1 MIGYKGNYFRY
12 ISDKEKHYYNF
23 FYTDIIFK
31 NPLSLSKEKN
41 KSLSTIHLGIGY
53 LHNSFNNNNTICLNT
68 GFINEIMINSKI
80 NALIDISGII
90 GWDIYQKNEDILPS
104 LNFAIIY
111 KYEKT

>member
-68 GFINEIMINSKI
+68 GFINEIISLSSSIVDGCTGACPSEGASIINEL
-80 NALIDISGII
+80 LI
-90 GWDIYQKNEDILPS
+90 
-104 LNFAIIY
+104 
-111 KYEKT
+111 